1 MKILDALDRNA
12 IINDLVAVKKTDA
25 LKELAAPLAKATD
38 LDLDTLV
45 SVLTEREKLGS
56 TGIGGGVAIPHGKLK
71 DLTAITL
78 GFGRSHQGVAFDSM
92 DGQPTHIFFLLLTPE
107 NNTGLH
113 LKMLARI
120 SRLLKQEPFKEK
132 LLQAETGDEL
142 YQVIEGEDEE
152 F

>member
-1 MKILDALDRNA
+1 MKILDALDREA
-12 IINDLVAVKKTDA
+12 IISDLAASNKRDT
-25 LKELAAPLAKATD
+25 LKELALPLAKATD

-45 SVLTEREKLGS
+45 NVLTEREKLGS

-71 DLTAITL
+71 DLTDITL
-78 GFGRSHQGVAFDSM
+78 GFGRSRQGVAFDSM

-107 NNTGLH
+107 NSTGLH

-120 SRLLKQEPFKEK
+120 SRLLKQETFKAK

-142 YQVIEGEDEE
+142 YQAIAGEDEE

>member
-1 MKILDALDRNA
+1 MKILDALDREA
-12 IINDLVAVKKTDA
+12 IISELTAGNKTA
-25 LKELAAPLAKATD
+25 TLKELAAPLAKATE

-45 SVLTEREKLGS
+45 NVLIDREKLGS

-71 DLTAITL
+71 DLTEITL
-78 GFGRSHQGVAFDSM
+78 AFGRSRQGVGFDSL
-92 DGQPTHIFFLLLTPE
+92 DGEPTHIFFLLLTPE

-142 YQVIEGEDEE
+142 YQVIQGEDED